1 MRLTVQNKNCR
12 SGGSGE
18 QMPRVQ
24 SGSTSAGSP
33 GPGGVLIVGGGQ
45 AAMQLAISLRELG
58 WQEAVTIAGDEPYA
72 PYQRPPLSKAFLSGN
87 AGATTLEFR
96 SAEQYARDGIT
107 VLTRQRVTT
116 VRAAAP
122 GLPGVAVTE
131 SGARLEFGRLALA
144 TGARPRLLA
153 VPGADLAGV
162 CYLRDIGHA
171 LGLRERLAAAQR
183 VLVVGGGFIGLEA
196 VAAATAKGKAVTVVE
211 AADRLIGR
219 VVAPAISDF
228 YAAAY
233 RRRGVRVLLGTGV
246 SRFEGADGTVTGARL
261 PDGRFVPADLVIIGI
276 GAEPR
281 TELAEQL
288 GLACAGGIVVDAFA
302 RTSDPAIVAAG
313 DCAVTPHPAAADGSL
328 VRFESWG
335 HAIDHAKVAAATLA
349 GMPASYDAVPWF
361 WSDQGTLKL
370 QIAGLSGGFDQ
381 AVLRGDPAAE
391 RFSVLYYRDGRML
404 AVHAVN
410 SPRDYLAV
418 RRALAAGQEIPPEAA
433 ADPDT
438 PLRPAGAGV

>member
-1 MRLTVQNKNCR
+1 
-12 SGGSGE
+12 
-18 QMPRVQ
+18 MPSVQ

-87 AGATTLEFR
+87 AEATTLEFR
-96 SAEQYARDGIT
+96 SAEHYERERIT
-107 VLTRQRVTT
+107 VLTRQRVTS
-116 VRAAAP
+116 VRAAAA
-122 GLPGVAVTE
+122 GGPGVAVTE

-144 TGARPRLLA
+144 TGARPRLLT
-153 VPGADLAGV
+153 VPGTDLAGI
-162 CYLRDIGHA
+162 CYLRDAGHA
-171 LGLRERLAAAQR
+171 IALRERLAAAQR

-196 VAAATAKGKAVTVVE
+196 AAAATARGKAVTVVE
-211 AADRLIGR
+211 AAGRLIGR

-228 YAAAY
+228 YAAAH
-233 RRRGVRVLLGTGV
+233 RRRGVRVLLGTAV
-246 SRFEGADGTVTGARL
+246 SRFEGADGTVSGAHL
-261 PDGRFVPADLVIIGI
+261 SDGDFVPADLVVIGI

-313 DCAVTPHPAAADGSL
+313 DCTVTPHPAAADGSL
-328 VRFESWG
+328 VRFESYG
-335 HAIDHAKVAAATLA
+335 HATDHAKVAAATLA
-349 GMPASYDAVPWF
+349 GAPAPYDAVPWF

-370 QIAGLSGGFDQ
+370 QIAGLSAGFDQ
-381 AVLRGDPAAE
+381 TVLRGDPAAE
-391 RFSVLYYRDGRML
+391 RFSVLYYRDGRLL

-433 ADPDT
+433 ADPDK
-438 PLRPAGAGV
+438 PLRPAGAGE